1 MILKLL
7 QNFFD
12 GIHLGQNDKSC
23 AEAKK
28 KFGLDFLV
36 GISCSNS
43 YNLYTIAKNNG
54 ANYIA
59 FGPAFESK
67 KKKKKKID
75 LLQFSKIKNKIRLP
89 FVFIGGI
96 NHNNVKKLNCFKPN
110 YIAIIDSLWNFKQG
124 PIESALKFKERLE
137 AL

>member
-1 MILKLL
+1 M
-7 QNFFD
+7 
-12 GIHLGQNDKSC
+12 
-23 AEAKK
+23 
-28 KFGLDFLV
+28 

-43 YNLYTIAKNNG
+43 YNLYKIAKNDG

-67 KKKKKKID
+67 NKEKKKID
-75 LLQFSKIKNKIRLP
+75 LLQFSKIKKKIKLP

-96 NHNNVKKLNCFKPN
+96 NHNNVKSLKCFKPN

-124 PIESALKFKERLE
+124 PIESALKFKESLE